1 MIRVIN
7 INEDNFISLDRACNT
22 YCLRRFL
29 VKKNGNECFIVLE
42 RKNNPEK
49 NIYYLVSNVT
59 HEVKRHIC
67 MPSVRLV
74 IKSLLSE
81 GYEIYVDDED

>member
-49 NIYYLVSNVT
+49 IFT
-59 HEVKRHIC
+59 I
-67 MPSVRLV
+67 
-74 IKSLLSE
+74 
-81 GYEIYVDDED
+81 